1 VSALKTYPELAA
13 VVKKE
18 DAERRSLI
26 EPTIGTH
33 RIDIELVE
41 QLHFRASFGRFSFSI
56 DEPPERGG
64 TGAGLPPL
72 AYFVAGAASCLM
84 TQYAKLAIAKD
95 LPVTSMKAVA
105 RGHFD
110 RRIGGAFR
118 DIIYEIA
125 IESPAHEGTI
135 KEIAREAQLMCY
147 AHNTLKNTVR
157 MQTSLTLNGKRLEL

>member
-1 VSALKTYPELAA
+1 MKTYPRLAA

-18 DAERRSLI
+18 DSERRSLT

-41 QLHFRASFGRFSFSI
+41 QLRFRASFGHFSFSI

-64 TGAGLPPL
+64 TDAGLSPL

-84 TQYAKLAIAKD
+84 TQYAKLAVAKD
-95 LPVTSMKAVA
+95 VEIRSMKAVA

-118 DIIYEIA
+118 DMIYEIA
-125 IESPAHEGTI
+125 IESAADEGTI
-135 KEIAREAQLMCY
+135 REIAREAELMCY

-157 MQTSLTLNGKRLEL
+157 MQTNLTLNGKRLEL

>member
-1 VSALKTYPELAA
+1 MKTYPRLAA

-18 DAERRSLI
+18 DSERRSLT

-41 QLHFRASFGRFSFSI
+41 QLRFRASFGHFSFSI

-64 TGAGLPPL
+64 TDAGLSPL

-84 TQYAKLAIAKD
+84 TQYAKLAVAKD
-95 LPVTSMKAVA
+95 VEIRSMKAVA

-118 DIIYEIA
+118 DMIYEIV
-125 IESPAHEGTI
+125 IESTADEGTI
-135 KEIAREAQLMCY
+135 REIAREAELMCY
-147 AHNTLKNTVR
+147 AHNTLKNIVR
-157 MQTSLTLNGKRLEL
+157 MQTSLTLNGKLLEL